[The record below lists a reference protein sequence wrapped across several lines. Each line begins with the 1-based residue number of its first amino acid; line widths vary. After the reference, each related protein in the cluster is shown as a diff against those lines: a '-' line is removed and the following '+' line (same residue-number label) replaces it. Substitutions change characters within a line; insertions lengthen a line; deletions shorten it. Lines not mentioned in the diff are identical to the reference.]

1 MKIKSVLLVGLA
13 GFALASCGGA
23 KGYKNSVRHTVFLE
37 EFEKIADQS
46 AILNP
51 DKVYSYVL
59 TAKSEGRDVDTYI
72 KNEKKL
78 CENVIESHSEQKIEF
93 DSVNSL
99 LHAVGKSEEK
109 YKDASENKVDTFNF
123 DSQYQWDA
131 KNLYVVDK
139 NAKLYKKSAASLAKE
154 SINTLA
160 KGYLTSFL
168 ASFATKAYDSELN
181 FFIDKNVYTIEEKIT
196 EEGSSK
202 TKNVKSIYQ
211 FTLLDNG
218 YDYYSETTIEI
229 KELNLTTV
237 DKTSTSVNLR
247 KKDVTIKS
255 IDLYKYLDNTDLD

>member
-23 KGYKNSVRHTVFLE
+23 KGYKNNVKHTVFLE
-37 EFEKIADQS
+37 EFEKIAEQS
-46 AILNP
+46 VILNP

-59 TAKSEGRDVDTYI
+59 TAKDESLDIDTYI

-78 CENVIESHSEQKIEF
+78 CENIIESHSEQKIEF

-99 LHAVGKSEEK
+99 LHVVSKGEEKYSDPSEEK
-109 YKDASENKVDTFNF
+109 VDTVNY
-123 DSQYQWDA
+123 DAQYQWDL

-139 NAKLYKKSAASLAKE
+139 NAKLYTKSAASLAKE
-154 SINTLA
+154 SIDTLA
-160 KGYLTSFL
+160 KGYITSKL
-168 ASFATKAYDSELN
+168 ASFAGKAYDSDLN

-196 EEGSSK
+196 EEDSSK

-237 DKTSTSVNLR
+237 DKTSTSVSLR

-255 IDLYKYLDNTDLD
+255 IDLGKYLEHIDF